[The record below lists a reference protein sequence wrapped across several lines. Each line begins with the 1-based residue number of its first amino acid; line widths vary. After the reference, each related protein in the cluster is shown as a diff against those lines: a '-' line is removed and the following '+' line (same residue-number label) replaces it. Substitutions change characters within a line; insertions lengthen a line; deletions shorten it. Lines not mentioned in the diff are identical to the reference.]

1 MFAACLCVCI
11 STTLACVLILT
22 AAAAAAASGCSL
34 QSSHALLCQHIQGQG
49 MKQVLSSHSKH
60 DTSRMYILCLQSDH
74 VEGSKHTALQ
84 QHGSNDGLA
93 QIAADADARVRC
105 GQV

>member
-22 AAAAAAASGCSL
+22 AAAAAAAASGCSL
-34 QSSHALLCQHIQGQG
+34 QSSHALLCQQGQG

-84 QHGSNDGLA
+84 LGSNDGLA